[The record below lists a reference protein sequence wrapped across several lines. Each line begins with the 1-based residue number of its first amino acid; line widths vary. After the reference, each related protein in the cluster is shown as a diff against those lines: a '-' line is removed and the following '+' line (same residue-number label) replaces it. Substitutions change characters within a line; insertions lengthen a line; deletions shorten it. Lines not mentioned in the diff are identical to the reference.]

1 MNAPSTDPLLAE
13 RQTLPDAADR
23 ARADPRGRGLD
34 GGLDG
39 GITPDPRGRHA
50 RV

>member
-23 ARADPRGRGLD
+23 ARADPRRRGLD
-34 GGLDG
+34 GG
-39 GITPDPRGRHA
+39 IAPEPRGRHA